1 MLQDSYNY
9 FPHFNNGKLRP
20 STEDKELTQVH
31 IGIKWQSQ
39 DLNPG
44 TLAITLY
51 NTSENAIMTLF
62 IWLKSHS
69 GSLANIKGNMKKKLA
84 KVAMETYKKRMTNL
98 ECFTLLFVYPQISK
112 WFIQYEIFSLKYFN
126 RQKYVYVFPI
136 SVFTKGCDLHW
147 SLINPNV
154 SVS

>member
-62 IWLKSHS
+62 I
-69 GSLANIKGNMKKKLA
+69 
-84 KVAMETYKKRMTNL
+84 
-98 ECFTLLFVYPQISK
+98 
-112 WFIQYEIFSLKYFN
+112 
-126 RQKYVYVFPI
+126 
-136 SVFTKGCDLHW
+136 
-147 SLINPNV
+147 
-154 SVS
+154 